1 MSTTTILP
9 DAFFSI
15 TNPHNPHAVARSIA
29 RKATYQAWLS
39 GKPQL
44 EDDIDTTAL
53 SLVNTWALTEGHI
66 KAGLRALHRLDTL
79 PKVKALQEEHYVL
92 DIESLIA
99 IDQPMS
105 ALTGPTTAT
114 LTLID
119 GMLADYFTPT
129 KPNQAFPTLSL
140 IHI

>member
-53 SLVNTWALTEGHI
+53 NPRNRSSN
-66 KAGLRALHRLDTL
+66 LRKHRHHRRHPLLNPAPSNQTTKTNQKL
-79 PKVKALQEEHYVL
+79 AQKPKPQKWSRRVKRRSDASGEMHSV
-92 DIESLIA
+92 
-99 IDQPMS
+99 P
-105 ALTGPTTAT
+105 
-114 LTLID
+114 
-119 GMLADYFTPT
+119 
-129 KPNQAFPTLSL
+129 K
-140 IHI
+140 